1 METMDF
7 HRNHQSRQLFDGIA
21 DQYDWLPG
29 LFSFFQYQRWRRYLV
44 SRLRAGPDA
53 TVLDLCTGTAGVAMQ
68 TARTHQCRV
77 VGVDLSPK
85 MLSRAQ
91 QNLSSAGLAGQVPLV
106 MGRAED
112 LAFAND
118 CFDAVCVTFL
128 LRYVDDPETTM
139 EEIIRVLKPGGRLV
153 SLEFGVP
160 PNPIARALWNVYTG
174 GVLPI
179 AGALVSPGWRKVGGF
194 LGPSISHLYQ
204 SYTEDDLRELWLR
217 SGIPDVRVKRLS
229 LGGAVVMWGNKG
241 GLNENAG
248 TMGR

>member
-1 METMDF
+1 MDY

-21 DQYDWLPG
+21 AQYDWVPG

-44 SRLRAGPDA
+44 SRLQAGPDA

-68 TARTHQCRV
+68 TARTHRCRV

-91 QNLSSAGLAGQVPLV
+91 RNLSSNGLAGQVPLV

-128 LRYVDDPETTM
+128 LRYVDDPESTM
-139 EEIIRVLKPGGRLV
+139 LEIIRVLKPGGRLV

-160 PNPIARALWNVYTG
+160 PHPVARALWHVYTR
-174 GVLPI
+174 GVLPM
-179 AGALVSPGWRKVGGF
+179 AGALVSRGWRNVGGF

-204 SYTEDDLRELWLR
+204 SYTADGLRELWLR
-217 SGIPDVRVKRLS
+217 LGMLDVQVKRLS
-229 LGGAVVMWGNKG
+229 LGGGVVMWGTKNG
-241 GLNENAG
+241 SIETVG
-248 TMGR
+248 TIGR